1 MDEGGEI
8 VDAPGRKPSEEWKAG
23 DSAFKMS
30 FYLNDDTLRS
40 TWQEKLLM
48 QGVQERTFF
57 FCKDDLKWLQKLD
70 IDTLDYCYQME
81 ALALI
86 RAQAAGILNSSQARN
101 KRYAFP
107 CFFMSEKDS

>member
-1 MDEGGEI
+1 
-8 VDAPGRKPSEEWKAG
+8 
-23 DSAFKMS
+23 MS
-30 FYLNDDTLRS
+30 FYLNDDTLWD

-48 QGVQERTFF
+48 QGVQEKTF

-86 RAQAAGILNSSQARN
+86 RAQAAGILNTSQARN
-101 KRYAFP
+101 ERYAFP